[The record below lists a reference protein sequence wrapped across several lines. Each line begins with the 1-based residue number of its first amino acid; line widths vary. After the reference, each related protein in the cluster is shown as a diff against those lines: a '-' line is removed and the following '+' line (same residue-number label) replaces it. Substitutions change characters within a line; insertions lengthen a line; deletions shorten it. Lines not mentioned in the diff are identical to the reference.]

1 LSSKIAESR
10 VVPSC
15 STAFAFVVAFL
26 LLNGAIELRH
36 SFAGGDMVDMT
47 GVEPWDL
54 CGECHGLDGA
64 GNRIKFPRLAGLDPS
79 YLVGQIRDFRA
90 GRRQNDDGQMQETV
104 HELAEKDIPRVADW
118 FAKQKAPW
126 PKSTIDASPDLVRA
140 RQLAVSG
147 APGIRACLSCHS
159 AASLGSLDEPFDA
172 PRIAGQRDFYI
183 AKELIDYRD
192 GQRTNDPKQVMRK
205 IAKQLTSGEIVSLA
219 IFLSEN
225 PNLHELVVP

>member
-1 LSSKIAESR
+1 MPSR
-10 VVPSC
+10 
-15 STAFAFVVAFL
+15 STAFVSVAAL
-26 LLNGAIELRH
+26 LLLSGAMEVRH

-64 GNRIKFPRLAGLDPS
+64 GNRIKFPRLTGLDPS
-79 YLVGQIRDFRA
+79 YLVGQIRDFRS
-90 GRRQNDDGQMQETV
+90 GVRKNDDGQMQETV

-126 PKSTIDASPDLVRA
+126 PKPTIDAAPDLARA
-140 RQLAVSG
+140 RQLAMSG

-159 AASLGSLDEPFDA
+159 AASLGTLDEPFDA

-192 GQRTNDPKQVMRK
+192 GQRANDPEQVMQK
-205 IAKQLTSGEIVSLA
+205 IAKRLTDGEIVGLA
-219 IFLSEN
+219 VYLCEN
-225 PNLHELVVP
+225 PDLHELVVP

>member
-1 LSSKIAESR
+1 LA
-10 VVPSC
+10 
-15 STAFAFVVAFL
+15 AFASVAAL
-26 LLNGAIELRH
+26 LFPSVALEVRN

-47 GVEPWDL
+47 GVQPWDL

-79 YLVGQIRDFRA
+79 YLVGQIRDFRSGA
-90 GRRQNDDGQMQETV
+90 RKNDDGQMQETV
-104 HELAEKDIPRVADW
+104 HELAEKDIPRVANW

-126 PKSTIDASPDLVRA
+126 PKPTIDAAPDLDRA

-159 AASLGSLDEPFDA
+159 AASLGTLDKPFDA

-183 AKELIDYRD
+183 AKELIDYRN
-192 GQRTNDPKQVMRK
+192 GQRANDPEQVMQK
-205 IAKQLTSGEIVSLA
+205 IARRLTNSEIVR
-219 IFLSEN
+219 LSIYLCEN
-225 PNLHELVVP
+225 PDLHDLVVP